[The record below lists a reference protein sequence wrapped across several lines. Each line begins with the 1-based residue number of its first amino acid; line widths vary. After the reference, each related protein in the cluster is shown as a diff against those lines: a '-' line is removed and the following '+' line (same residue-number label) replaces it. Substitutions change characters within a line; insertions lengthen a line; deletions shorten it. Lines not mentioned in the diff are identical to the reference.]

1 MNGLNPDTFANL
13 SKAFGEFSVSAEKA
27 CESLR
32 NLSACIPPFTEDD
45 IRWVRMN
52 PSLSLVQKYKI
63 IRSMRKSMKGEHY
76 GKLGNS

>member
-1 MNGLNPDTFANL
+1 MNSLNLDSFADL
-13 SKAFGEFSVSAEKA
+13 SKAFREFGVSAEKA

-45 IRWVRMN
+45 ILRVRMN
-52 PSLSLVQKYKI
+52 PSLSLVQKFKI
-63 IRSMRKSMKGEHY
+63 IRSMRKSMKGKHY